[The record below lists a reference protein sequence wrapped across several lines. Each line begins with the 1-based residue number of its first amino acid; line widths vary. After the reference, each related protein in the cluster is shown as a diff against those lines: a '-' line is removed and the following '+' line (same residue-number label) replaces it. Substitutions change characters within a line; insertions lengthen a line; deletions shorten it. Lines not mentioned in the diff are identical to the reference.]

1 MSKMNKTLKNCIL
14 AVLCFFAASVVG
26 FFLIINFDGK
36 EKDDVNATDSV
47 SYLYTLTE
55 YNGKIALYKNGFSMP
70 IEIFD
75 VNINSLP
82 QSDRE
87 LIKNGIHASN
97 DSEIQ
102 RFIEDYTS

>member
-1 MSKMNKTLKNCIL
+1 MNKTLKNLIL
-14 AVLCFFAASVVG
+14 SVLCFFAVIITG
-26 FFLIINFDGK
+26 FIMFINFGSKEKEIIN
-36 EKDDVNATDSV
+36 AADSV
-47 SYLYTLTE
+47 SHLYTLTE

-70 IEIFD
+70 VEIFD

-87 LIKNGIHASN
+87 LIKNGIHAES

-102 RFIEDYTS
+102 KFIEDYTS